1 MNPFDLLTRELRN
14 TYENEDW
21 YAPLKPALEG
31 LSAEQANWKPDGE
44 SCNTIWETVS
54 HLLYY
59 KERLLLHL
67 KGEDHSNPVNSNEA
81 TFSVFAGDDENA
93 WKETISRLEKVQ
105 QELMEFVSLKNEE
118 DFDTIIAQ
126 KYPAGNYISSII
138 MHDAYHTGQIV
149 LLRKLQ
155 GSWPSAR

>member
-14 TYENEDW
+14 TYDNEDW
-21 YAPLKPALEG
+21 YAPLKPALKE

-44 SCNTIWETVS
+44 SSNTIWETVS

-59 KERLLLHL
+59 KEKLLLHL
-67 KGEDHSNPVNSNEA
+67 KGEELSNPVNTNDA
-81 TFSVFAGDDENA
+81 TFSVFAGDDDKA
-93 WKETISRLEKVQ
+93 WTETINKLEKVQ
-105 QELMEFVSLKNEE
+105 QELMEIVSSKSSE
-118 DFDTIIAQ
+118 DFNAVVAQ
-126 KYPAGNYISSII
+126 SYPVGNYISSII